1 MFKSYFYGKKAVLFD
16 LDGTLVDSHPIWNDA
31 CAEVF
36 DNLGLSWTGWNFFR
50 ESPLTKVWE
59 SYLEATG
66 ISPGFPV
73 STLVDQTMNGY
84 LRRISVIED
93 GSVLIKDGFT
103 SLAAELKN
111 DKQMKLGLVT
121 NSSQITAD
129 KTIDVLG
136 IRRYFD
142 LFLYGDMVKKPKP
155 DPEIYELALKKLGLK
170 GREVLCFED
179 APDGMKS
186 ALSVGMKVIGIRNP
200 LFLDKEYPS
209 KVDLIVPDFTAFPGN
224 LDKTKNEVILEAI
237 NQYA

>member
-1 MFKSYFYGKKAVLFD
+1 MFKDYFYGKKAVLFD

-36 DNLGLSWTGWNFFR
+36 DNLGLSWTGWNFFS
-50 ESPLTKVWE
+50 ESPLSKVWE
-59 SYLEATG
+59 SYLDATG

-73 STLVDQTMNGY
+73 ATLVDQTQNRF
-84 LRRISVIED
+84 LSRISAIEE
-93 GSVLIKDGFT
+93 GSALVRDGFT

-121 NSSQITAD
+121 NSNKITAD
-129 KTIDVLG
+129 KMVEVLG
-136 IRRYFD
+136 IRHYFD
-142 LFLYGDMVKKPKP
+142 LFLYGDMVKNPKP
-155 DPEIYELALKKLGLK
+155 DPEIYELALKNLGLK

-186 ALSVGMKVIGIRNP
+186 ALSVGIKVIGIRNS

-224 LDKTKNEVILEAI
+224 LDKTKKEVILEAI